1 MTHIHAVVVL
11 LALGLTLSAQP
22 TQRITR
28 DRFLKAVEIGGIAPD
43 EFANIIRTRGV
54 DFQLS
59 DSERKKL
66 AASGVDPSVLAAV
79 AAGNRPAEADTA
91 SQQQRTTPARVESK
105 VQVESAITDGDSDEI
120 VAGTPPAAITTD
132 APKLDEDKDQE
143 EITAGGGAGSKAGP
157 EPTGMLTSTA
167 QSAGSNAIA
176 VVVHK
181 DTPVSNI
188 RSLTLRR
195 IFMGKQLAWPNGQ
208 HIFLVNREASSDVR
222 GAFYARVL
230 RLDRNK
236 EFLEKITAALRPV
249 TRQSDADVRDYVA
262 KTPGAIGYIKLSS
275 VDNSVKVLPVDGVM
289 PNRETLARRAY
300 LARVE

>member
-11 LALGLTLSAQP
+11 LALGLTLGAQP

-59 DSERKKL
+59 DTERKKL

-91 SQQQRTTPARVESK
+91 SQQQTAPARVESK

-120 VAGTPPAAITTD
+120 VAGTPPAAITTG

-157 EPTGMLTSTA
+157 ETTA
-167 QSAGSNAIA
+167 QSAGSNVIA

-181 DTPVSNI
+181 DTRVSNI

-208 HIFLVNREASSDVR
+208 HLFLVNREASSDVR

-230 RLDRNK
+230 KLDRNK
-236 EFLEKITAALRPV
+236 EFFKKITAALRPV
-249 TRQSDADVRDYVA
+249 TRQSDADVRAYVA

-289 PNRETLARRAY
+289 PNRETLARSAYPTRA
-300 LARVE
+300 E